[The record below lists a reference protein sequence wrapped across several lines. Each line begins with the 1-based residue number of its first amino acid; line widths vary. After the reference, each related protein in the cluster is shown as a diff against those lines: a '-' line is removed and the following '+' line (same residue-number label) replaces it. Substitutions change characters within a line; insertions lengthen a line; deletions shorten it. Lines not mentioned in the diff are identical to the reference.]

1 MLTTS
6 FKFLSKSESERLLN
20 SIHHERHKLIALLML
35 DAGLRVSEA
44 CTLRLG
50 DFDFKNRM
58 IKVKSL
64 KKRAKTAKTRLIP
77 LSNRLYQALAEFLKT
92 IKNYNPLTPLF
103 KGCGEREFISRQAVW
118 LALKKYQKKL
128 GFQPFSPHS
137 LRHSFATHHLADGTT
152 LEQIKTMLGH
162 ERFDT
167 TLVYAQVPTE
177 QLKERVN
184 SVTTKPV
191 SKWKQWLSLSPKKQD
206 KVINLNFSK
215 EFFTIGRNEEIA
227 NLEENADKGI
237 NTILKGSIGVGKSHL
252 LDVFETERKVL
263 RLDDTESIKKSL
275 AGILL
280 YLHNND
286 KKAALQLIWKDFEKP
301 EIEKRIQRETT
312 VQLCDLIISST
323 KPKEY
328 ILLID
333 DISRITPSGRKVLE
347 RMKDHFT
354 IIAGARQI
362 KANDSSFLWNFEVVE
377 IKPLKRHFAMTFIN
391 QLSSGMEIENWELY
405 RNHIFNQTNGN
416 PRAIFELV
424 ERFKKEP
431 FLTNEIVREVR
442 HMGALKEVDMTWVII
457 LFLGVVMATRYMAGE
472 MQTPALKFI
481 GGIAMIL
488 LLMFRPLQRMLQR
501 KFI

>member
-6 FKFLSKSESERLLN
+6 FKFLSKAESERLLN

-44 CTLRLG
+44 CTLRLEN
-50 DFDFKNRM
+50 FDFKNR
-58 IKVKSL
+58 ILRVESL
-64 KKRAKTAKTRLIP
+64 KKRSKQVKTRLIP
-77 LSNRLYQALAEFLKT
+77 LSNRLYQALAEFIGK
-92 IKNYNPLTPLF
+92 IKKYTAKTPLF
-103 KGCGEREFISRQAVW
+103 VGCGDREFISRQAVW

-128 GFQPFSPHS
+128 GFEPFSPHS
-137 LRHSFATHHLADGTT
+137 LRHSFATHHLSDGTS
-152 LEQIKTMLGH
+152 LEEIKVMLGH
-162 ERFDT
+162 ENFDT
-167 TLVYAQVPTE
+167 TLIYAQVPTE
-177 QLKERVN
+177 KLKERVN

-191 SKWKQWLSLSPKKQD
+191 SKWKKWLSFSSQKKD

-215 EFFTIGRNEEIA
+215 DFYTIGRNEELS
-227 NLEENADKGI
+227 NLEENAEKGI
-237 NTILKGSIGVGKSHL
+237 NTIVKGAIGVGKSHL
-252 LDVFETERKVL
+252 LEVFETDRKVL

-275 AGILL
+275 AQILL
-280 YLHNND
+280 YLHHND
-286 KKAALQLIWKDFEKP
+286 KKAALQLIWKDFEKQ

-312 VQLCDLIISST
+312 IALCDLIISST

-333 DISRITPSGRKVLE
+333 DISRITPSGKKVLE
-347 RMKDHFT
+347 RMKEHFV
-354 IIAGARQI
+354 IICGARQI
-362 KANDSSFLWNFEVVE
+362 KANDASFLWNFEILE
-377 IKPLKRHFAMTFIN
+377 IKELKRHFAMTFIN

-424 ERFKKEP
+424 QRFKKEP

-442 HMGALKEVDMTWVII
+442 HIGALKEVDMTWVII
-457 LFLGVVMATRYMAGE
+457 IFLGVVMATRYMAGE
-472 MQTPALKFI
+472 MQTPALRFI

-488 LLMFRPLQRMLQR
+488 LLLFRPLQRSLQR

>member
-44 CTLRLG
+44 CTLRLEN
-50 DFDFKNRM
+50 FDFKNR
-58 IKVKSL
+58 ILRVESL
-64 KKRAKTAKTRLIP
+64 KKRSKQLKTRLIP
-77 LSNRLYQALAEFLKT
+77 LSNRLYQCLADFLQKM
-92 IKNYNPLTPLF
+92 KNYKPSTPLF
-103 KGCGEREFISRQAVW
+103 KGCGDREFISRQAVW

-128 GFQPFSPHS
+128 GFEPFSPHS
-137 LRHSFATHHLADGTT
+137 LRHSFATHHLSDGTS

-162 ERFDT
+162 ENFDT
-167 TLVYAQVPTE
+167 TLIYAKVPIE
-177 QLKERVN
+177 ALKERVH

-191 SKWKQWLSLSPKKQD
+191 SKWRKWFSTIKKQD
-206 KVINLNFSK
+206 KIINLNFSK
-215 EFFTIGRNEEIA
+215 DFYTIGRNEELA
-227 NLEENADKGI
+227 NLEENAEKGI
-237 NTILKGSIGVGKSHL
+237 NTILKGAIGVGKSHL
-252 LDVFETERKVL
+252 LEVFETDRKVL
-263 RLDDTESIKKSL
+263 RLDDTESVKKSL

-280 YLHNND
+280 YLHHND
-286 KKAALQLIWKDFEKP
+286 KKAALRLIWKDFEKA

-312 VQLCDLIISST
+312 IQLCDLIKSST

-328 ILLID
+328 LLLID

-347 RMKDHFT
+347 RMKEHFT
-354 IIAGARQI
+354 IICGARQV
-362 KANDSSFLWNFEVVE
+362 KATDSSFLWNFEIIE

-424 ERFKKEP
+424 QRFKKEP

-442 HMGALKEVDMTWVII
+442 HMGALQEVDMTWVII
-457 LFLGVVMATRYMAGE
+457 IFLGVIMATRYMAGE
-472 MQTPALKFI
+472 MQTPALRFI
-481 GGIAMIL
+481 GGVAMIL
-488 LLMFRPLQRMLQR
+488 LLLFRPLQRSLKR
-501 KFI
+501 RFI